1 MTERLDSPFRESG
14 RFRARAAM
22 VLASM
27 FGLRWSAVI
36 ALVLAGC
43 PGPDDDELVCPT
55 SAAVVT
61 LSLGL
66 QREVFD
72 ADCKTCHNAQDL
84 SSGDFST
91 IEKTREW
98 TVNRKS
104 QFAGTGALKVVDPK
118 NLANSILWLKVLGGD
133 ATGKK
138 GPGGEK
144 VYGAMPLGSGLT
156 AAKKA
161 SLKNWI
167 CSGAQ

>member
-1 MTERLDSPFRESG
+1 
-14 RFRARAAM
+14 
-22 VLASM
+22 M
-27 FGLRWSAVI
+27 FGLRWLAVI

-43 PGPDDDELVCPT
+43 PGPGDDDELVCPT

-104 QFAGTGALKVVDPK
+104 QFAGAGRLKVVDPK

-138 GPGGEK
+138 GPAGEK
-144 VYGAMPLGSGLT
+144 VYGAMPLGTTLT
-156 AAKKA
+156 PAKKA